1 MPNLDLDA
9 TVDYIDLAAAIR
21 TAPNLDLANTTD
33 AAVENSMVNGTD
45 EMLDIDE
52 ALLMF
57 ASANEAV

>member
-21 TAPNLDLANTTD
+21 TATNLDLANTTD

>member
-9 TVDYIDLAAAIR
+9 TVDNIDLAAAIR
-21 TAPNLDLANTTD
+21 TATNLDLANTTD